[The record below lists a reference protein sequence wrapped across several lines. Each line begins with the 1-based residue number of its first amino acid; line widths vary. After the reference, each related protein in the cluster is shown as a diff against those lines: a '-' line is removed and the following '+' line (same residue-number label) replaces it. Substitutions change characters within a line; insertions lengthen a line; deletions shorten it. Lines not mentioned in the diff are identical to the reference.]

1 MARRRQHQEE
11 HTNHEAWAIPY
22 GDLVTLLLAFFVV
35 MYAMSSVNE
44 GKYRILSD
52 SLVAAFRGSPR
63 TLQPIQVGEKSV
75 GSGAD
80 INMTIVQQA
89 MLDGQPR
96 SMLEPAPIRVSD
108 VMSHG
113 ARHASQAYEAERTS
127 AAIIE
132 LENVAAEV
140 EEAMGDLIRDQMIV
154 VRRHGVW
161 VEVEIRTDILFPSGV
176 ATLSSQAQGIL
187 EQLAQTLKPFPN
199 PIRVEGHTD
208 NRPIRSAAFPSNWEL
223 SAARAASV
231 VHLFSQAGMDPR
243 RLAVVGLGEYR
254 PAQSNDTV
262 QGRNINRRVLLVILS
277 GTGMPEGDYAEDRGK
292 PERETVEPQLQS
304 TATDEPT
311 MTTPQLPAM
320 SDQTTAAPQ
329 PAATSAQTSGAP
341 QPPATSVQ
349 TSAAP
354 AATTV
359 RAVPTATL
367 DVSAAP
373 IRSVSPAIQ

>member
-1 MARRRQHQEE
+1 MGRRHQHEE

-96 SMLEPAPIRVSD
+96 SMLEPSPLKVSD
-108 VMSHG
+108 VVSQG
-113 ARHASQAYEAERTS
+113 ARHASDDQYEAEHTS
-127 AAIIE
+127 AAMME
-132 LENVAAEV
+132 LESVAAEV
-140 EEAMGDLIRDQMIV
+140 EQAMSELIRDQMIV

-176 ATLSSQAQGIL
+176 ATLSPEAQNIL
-187 EQLAQTLKPFPN
+187 KQLALTLKPFPN
-199 PIRVEGHTD
+199 AIRVEGHTD
-208 NRPIRSAAFPSNWEL
+208 NLPIKSAAFTSNWEL

-231 VHLFSQAGMDPR
+231 VHLFTDAGLDPH
-243 RLAVVGLGEYR
+243 RLAIVGLGEYR
-254 PAQSNDTV
+254 PAYPNDTA
-262 QGRNINRRVLLVILS
+262 QSRNLNRRVLLVILS
-277 GTGMPEGDYAEDRGK
+277 GNGNPEGDYAGDRGQSESA
-292 PERETVEPQLQS
+292 PAPQSQPPAPAQPAVT
-304 TATDEPT
+304 TA
-311 MTTPQLPAM
+311 
-320 SDQTTAAPQ
+320 QTTA
-329 PAATSAQTSGAP
+329 
-341 QPPATSVQ
+341 
-349 TSAAP
+349 
-354 AATTV
+354 
-359 RAVPTATL
+359 PT
-367 DVSAAP
+367 
-373 IRSVSPAIQ
+373 PAITTAPLPPVAGGR

>member
-1 MARRRQHQEE
+1 MRRRQQHEE

-80 INMTIVQQA
+80 INMTNVQQA
-89 MLDGQPR
+89 LLDGQPR
-96 SMLEPAPIRVSD
+96 SMLESPPLKVTD
-108 VMSHG
+108 LMSHG
-113 ARHASQAYEAERTS
+113 PGNPSDSAYEAEHTAR
-127 AAIIE
+127 AMIE
-132 LENVAAEV
+132 LESVAAEV
-140 EEAMGDLIRDQMIV
+140 EQAMGDLIRDQMIV

-176 ATLSSQAQGIL
+176 ATLSPQAQDIL
-187 EQLAQTLKPFPN
+187 RQLAQTLLPFPN

-208 NRPIRSAAFPSNWEL
+208 NLPIRSAAFNSNWEL

-231 VHLFSQAGMDPR
+231 VHLFTQNGMDPR
-243 RLAVVGLGEYR
+243 RLAIVGLGEFR
-254 PAQSNDTV
+254 PAQSNDTA
-262 QGRNINRRVLLVILS
+262 QGRNLNRRVLLVILS
-277 GTGMPEGDYAEDRGK
+277 GSGLPEGEYGEQRGK
-292 PERETVEPQLQS
+292 PEPELI
-304 TATDEPT
+304 
-311 MTTPQLPAM
+311 
-320 SDQTTAAPQ
+320 Q
-329 PAATSAQTSGAP
+329 P
-341 QPPATSVQ
+341 
-349 TSAAP
+349 P

-359 RAVPTATL
+359 QTAGPLTAV
-367 DVSAAP
+367 AP
-373 IRSVSPAIQ
+373 GIE

>member
-1 MARRRQHQEE
+1 MGRRHQHEE

-63 TLQPIQVGEKSV
+63 TLQPIQVGEKAV

-89 MLDGQPR
+89 MLEGQPR
-96 SMLEPAPIRVSD
+96 AMLEPAPMKISD
-108 VMSHG
+108 VVSHG
-113 ARHASQAYEAERTS
+113 PRNPAENAYEAERTS
-127 AAIIE
+127 SAVVE

-140 EEAMGDLIRDQMIV
+140 ENAMSELIRDQMIV

-176 ATLSSQAQGIL
+176 ATLSPEAQKIL
-187 EQLAQTLKPFPN
+187 TQLAATLKPFPN
-199 PIRVEGHTD
+199 TIRVEGHTD
-208 NRPIRSAAFPSNWEL
+208 NRPIRSLSFPSNWEL

-231 VHLFSQAGMDPR
+231 VHLFTSNGMDPR

-254 PAQSNDTV
+254 PAQSNDTE

-277 GTGMPEGDYAEDRGK
+277 GNGMPEGEYAEDRGK
-292 PERETVEPQLQS
+292 PETEAVQPQPQPQPQS
-304 TATDEPT
+304 LPQ
-311 MTTPQLPAM
+311 PQLPPPPVA
-320 SDQTTAAPQ
+320 TTAQAT
-329 PAATSAQTSGAP
+329 PAGA
-341 QPPATSVQ
+341 
-349 TSAAP
+349 
-354 AATTV
+354 
-359 RAVPTATL
+359 
-367 DVSAAP
+367 
-373 IRSVSPAIQ
+373 IR